1 MSKHRFVF
9 SNSRSRLLHPYCP
22 LLEVETPGHRLYF
35 RTEVR
40 CFTTVRITYLI
51 VLLMNKRIPLAVDK
65 ELIRL
70 WYEFYRLALQSN
82 EKEVKSAIKRS
93 KLFYRDWNVDVS
105 EPFDSW
111 WSTRRSLFEQKNFV
125 RVLSSSKLQSQNSI
139 LLEIPL
145 TKGRTQVLAEIRA
158 LLPSLISVSPEKSHS
173 NKYLPTEVQGVKRDA
188 LRIMLD
194 LERRIFRNDKLKGGE
209 LRERVLK
216 FFSEERFK
224 RKKNRVPAT
233 FLINDYADTIENVDR
248 NIRRYR
254 QKVRQLILNVA
265 NGEFPGGY

>member
-1 MSKHRFVF
+1 
-9 SNSRSRLLHPYCP
+9 
-22 LLEVETPGHRLYF
+22 
-35 RTEVR
+35 
-40 CFTTVRITYLI
+40 
-51 VLLMNKRIPLAVDK
+51 MNKRIPLAVDK

-82 EKEVKSAIKRS
+82 EKEVQSAIKRS

-125 RVLSSSKLQSQNSI
+125 HVLSSSKLQSQNSI

-158 LLPSLISVSPEKSHS
+158 LLPSLISVSPEQSHS
-173 NKYLPTEVQGVKRDA
+173 NKYVPTEVQGVKRDA

-194 LERRIFRNDKLKGGE
+194 LERRIFRNDKLKGE
-209 LRERVLK
+209 KLRERVQK
-216 FFSEERFK
+216 FFSEERYK
-224 RKKNRVPAT
+224 RKRNKIPVPFYIDT
-233 FLINDYADTIENVDR
+233 YADTTDNVDR

-254 QKVRQLILNVA
+254 QKVKQLILNVA
-265 NGEFPGGY
+265 QGKFPGNY

>member
-1 MSKHRFVF
+1 
-9 SNSRSRLLHPYCP
+9 
-22 LLEVETPGHRLYF
+22 
-35 RTEVR
+35 
-40 CFTTVRITYLI
+40 
-51 VLLMNKRIPLAVDK
+51 
-65 ELIRL
+65 
-70 WYEFYRLALQSN
+70 
-82 EKEVKSAIKRS
+82 
-93 KLFYRDWNVDVS
+93 
-105 EPFDSW
+105 
-111 WSTRRSLFEQKNFV
+111 
-125 RVLSSSKLQSQNSI
+125 

-173 NKYLPTEVQGVKRDA
+173 NKYVPTEVQGVKRDA

-224 RKKNRVPAT
+224 RRKNRVPAT
-233 FLINDYADTIENVDR
+233 FLINDYADTVENVDR

-254 QKVRQLILNVA
+254 QKVRRLILNVA
-265 NGEFPGGY
+265 NGEFPGRY